1 MNTLE
6 ITFGLDDTQFDEDD
20 RSTFATQ
27 LLPLLRN
34 NCEAVIQADRSEDFN
49 PESGSKPG
57 FATLIG
63 FLTAEVSLE
72 SIKILID
79 FLGDRLGD
87 KPLKITVTKG
97 NETVTIEAHSRQ
109 ELEQLEEIALRM
121 HQKLNPN

>member
-6 ITFGLDDTQFDEDD
+6 ITFGLNDTQFDEDD
-20 RSTFATQ
+20 RSAFATQ

-34 NCEAVIQADRSEDFN
+34 DCEAVIQADRSEDFN

-87 KPLKITVTKG
+87 KSLKITVTKG
-97 NETVTIEAHSRQ
+97 NQTVTIEAKSRQ
-109 ELEQLEEIALRM
+109 ELEQLEDIAFRM
-121 HQKLNPN
+121 YQKLN